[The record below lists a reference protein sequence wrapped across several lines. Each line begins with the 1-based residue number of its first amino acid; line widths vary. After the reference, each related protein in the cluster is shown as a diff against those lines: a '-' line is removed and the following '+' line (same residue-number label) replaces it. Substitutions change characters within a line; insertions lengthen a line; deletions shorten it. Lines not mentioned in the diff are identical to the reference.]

1 MNCLWLPQ
9 TFWISLTNIL
19 LGGAV
24 ILCILVIVLGL
35 IGGSLRLL
43 RKRRSYQAELDR
55 DLEEIFGMPHPHPA
69 AASLSG
75 ILAAVVATF
84 RRWRPFHRRP

>member
-1 MNCLWLPQ
+1 VLHLWVPQ

-24 ILCILVIVLGL
+24 ILCVLVIVLGL

-55 DLEEIFGMPHPHPA
+55 DLEEIFGTPHPRPA
-69 AASLSG
+69 PVSLRG
-75 ILAAVVATF
+75 NLAAVIATQ
-84 RRWRPFHRRP
+84 RRWHPFHRRR

>member
-1 MNCLWLPQ
+1 MVCLWLPE

-24 ILCILVIVLGL
+24 VLCILVIVLGL

-55 DLEEIFGMPHPHPA
+55 DLEEIFGKPHLHPA
-69 AASLSG
+69 AVGLSRALASM
-75 ILAAVVATF
+75 VATL
-84 RRWRPFHRRP
+84 RRWNPFHRHQ